1 MKPILS
7 VVIPARNEY
16 PNIVFTLHS
25 IINCLEADGFTY
37 KDFEVIIVDNG
48 SDDDVYPRR
57 GTKGTLS
64 YLIPRGA
71 YWNRILRV
79 IKDPIFGN
87 HSARNV
93 GAKIASGEYLFFSDA
108 HMSYKPGFFKKM
120 IQTID
125 ESGGLFHGAINWLG
139 AYPPSNSG
147 TGYQYTIKLGE
158 QIKGTWNNRLVD
170 ADKWQMITSQGHCSV
185 GVKKKQFLDFGGY
198 PGLFFPE
205 AHLASYGGGEFFLDL
220 KWWAFGSCVTTHPDC
235 IGYHLASERGYSY
248 NYDDYIKNI
257 MAIGYGLDMLDWR
270 ERSYFNW
277 LRKGRKEVLDRLMA
291 QTEKSMERER
301 EFFISKRK
309 KTINEILCEQPW
321 DKLNMERLGK
331 KNSAMQIIHWS
342 ELELLSQAPEYV
354 KEAYRNSK
362 YQQQLAEFIENNL
375 KQYIYKDKEFEGKYG
390 KEGLT
395 KLRKMLI

>member
-1 MKPILS
+1 MTKPILS
-7 VVIPARNEY
+7 VVIPARSEF
-16 PNIVFTLHS
+16 PNIVHTFHS

-93 GAKIASGEYLFFSDA
+93 GAKIALGEYLFFSDA

-158 QIKGTWNNRLVD
+158 EIKGTWNNRVVST
-170 ADKWQMITSQGHCSV
+170 DKWFCIPAQGHCSV
-185 GVKKKQFLDFGGY
+185 GVKKDQFFEFGGY
-198 PGLFFPE
+198 PGIIDPMS
-205 AHLASYGGGEFFLDL
+205 HLASYGGGEFYLDM
-220 KWWAFGSCVTTHPDC
+220 KWWMFGSSVATHPDC
-235 IGYHLASERGYSY
+235 IGYHLASERGYTY
-248 NYDDYIKNI
+248 NHDDYIRNV
-257 MAIGYGLDMLDWR
+257 MAIGYALGMDEWR
-270 ERSYFNW
+270 ERAYINW

-291 QTEKSMERER
+291 QSEERMAKDR
-301 EFFISKRK
+301 EFIEKKRK
-309 KTINEILCEQPW
+309 YTFNEVIVEQPW
-321 DKLNMERLGK
+321 DKMNMARLGK
-331 KNSAMQIIHWS
+331 KNSALQVIHDTWLPLLREAPKYVQDVYDNS
-342 ELELLSQAPEYV
+342 PLQKQLE
-354 KEAYRNSK
+354 
-362 YQQQLAEFIENNL
+362 EFINNNL
-375 KQYIYKDKEFEGKYG
+375 ANFVYK
-390 KEGLT
+390 
-395 KLRKMLI
+395 RKISS